1 MYHVGQN
8 EEDEKTLLVISDMRF
23 DGLSNS
29 ASERKRPLNN
39 PVTDENYD
47 YATMKEVRWSAKLTS
62 FRSNKIDWN
71 SIFLKK
77 L

>member
-29 ASERKRPLNN
+29 ATERKRPLNN
-39 PVTDENYD
+39 PRTKENYD
-47 YATMKEVRWSAKLTS
+47 YATMKEVR
-62 FRSNKIDWN
+62 FG
-71 SIFLKK
+71 
-77 L
+77 